1 MKKLNVV
8 SIGLANLRRQGIR
21 TFVMIIFSFVLSA
34 SLLASGILKESM
46 QESVDKTIN
55 RMGADIVIVPKEYA
69 SSYSDSLFE
78 GQLCSFYFDKSLCN
92 KVKQVEGIE
101 KITPQMYIASLAEDC
116 CSDETQLIAFDPET
130 DFIIQPWLNEI
141 GVDHLGEDEV
151 ILGSGM
157 AGKSGM
163 AYRFFNEVMTIAGKL
178 DHTGTGYDRCAF
190 INFDTARKIMDK
202 PQVKEGGLGDQDS
215 KSVIS
220 SIMIRVKDGE
230 NPDTVA
236 SRINAKLDG
245 TSVAA
250 YTADGIVSSVA
261 DSVKS
266 FASFTTVLNDIVLF
280 LAVLAIVCIF
290 AITIVQRKNEFG
302 IMLTLG
308 ASKGKLMGILLTEGL
323 SVSLVGG
330 ILGMFVAGGV
340 ILAFQDVIM
349 TELEIPEMVRSV
361 SFYIQTAGACLGL
374 SMIAGLVASACA
386 IVIITKGEPLRLI
399 EEVNA

>member
-1 MKKLNVV
+1 
-8 SIGLANLRRQGIR
+8 
-21 TFVMIIFSFVLSA
+21 
-34 SLLASGILKESM
+34 
-46 QESVDKTIN
+46 
-55 RMGADIVIVPKEYA
+55 
-69 SSYSDSLFE
+69 
-78 GQLCSFYFDKSLCN
+78 
-92 KVKQVEGIE
+92 
-101 KITPQMYIASLAEDC
+101 
-116 CSDETQLIAFDPET
+116 
-130 DFIIQPWLNEI
+130 
-141 GVDHLGEDEV
+141 
-151 ILGSGM
+151 
-157 AGKSGM
+157 
-163 AYRFFNEVMTIAGKL
+163 
-178 DHTGTGYDRCAF
+178 
-190 INFDTARKIMDK
+190 
-202 PQVKEGGLGDQDS
+202 
-215 KSVIS
+215 
-220 SIMIRVKDGE
+220 MIRVKDGE

-290 AITIVQRKNEFG
+290 TITIVQRKNEFG

-349 TELEIPEMVRSV
+349 TELEIPEMVCSV

>member
-8 SIGLANLRRQGIR
+8 SIGLTNLHRQGIR

-34 SLLASGILKESM
+34 SLLTSGILKESM
-46 QESVDKTIN
+46 HESVDKTIN
-55 RMGADIVIVPKEYA
+55 RMGADIVVVPKEYA

-78 GQLCSFYFDKSLCN
+78 GQLCSFYFDKSLCD
-92 KVKQVEGIE
+92 KVKQIDGIE
-101 KITPQMYIASLAEDC
+101 KMTPQLYIASLAEDC

-130 DFIIQPWLNEI
+130 DFIIQPWLKEI
-141 GVDHLGEDEV
+141 GIDRLEEDEV

-157 AGKSGM
+157 AGNLGM
-163 AYRFFNEVMTIAGKL
+163 AYQFFNELMTIAGKL
-178 DHTGTGYDRCAF
+178 EHTGTGYDKCAF
-190 INFDTARKIMDK
+190 INFDTAGKLMNK
-202 PQVKEGGLGDQDS
+202 QQVKEGELGGQDS
-215 KSVIS
+215 QSVIS

-230 NPDTVA
+230 NPDAVA
-236 SRINAKLDG
+236 SRINTELDG

-290 AITIVQRKNEFG
+290 TITIVQRKNEFG
-302 IMLTLG
+302 VLITLG

-323 SVSLVGG
+323 SVSLSGG
-330 ILGMFVAGGV
+330 VLGMLGAGGV
-340 ILAFQDVIM
+340 ILAFQDVIIAR
-349 TELEIPEMVRSV
+349 LEIPELVSSV
-361 SFYIQTAGACLGL
+361 SFYVQTAGVCLGL
-374 SMIAGLVASACA
+374 SMIAGLLASICA
-386 IVIITKGEPLRLI
+386 IVMITRGEPLHLI